1 MPCRPAGGNCAEGDL
16 KTAHLKTPSAQPLLH
31 GWLQSAVWPIAGV
44 TRSSQNQAQR
54 IKKLPAS
61 ACTCSAKYGA
71 VSTIAKRRTSAQ
83 YNSPELQCALVRRN
97 TKKNVV
103 WWEHGDGWAKSS
115 KAVSMEKSLGLGLE
129 APVRD
134 VATPRWCF
142 ELRYACGSQCH
153 TGRVLRTRPP
163 TRPRRNRNLEYAQV
177 PFNAQPVPLGT
188 W

>member
-1 MPCRPAGGNCAEGDL
+1 MCDNLDGPAKAEAAYARP
-16 KTAHLKTPSAQPLLH
+16 PFPL
-31 GWLQSAVWPIAGV
+31 LQSAEQVHNTIHPNCNAH
-44 TRSSQNQAQR
+44 
-54 IKKLPAS
+54 LF
-61 ACTCSAKYGA
+61 GA
-71 VSTIAKRRTSAQ
+71 IQ
-83 YNSPELQCALVRRN
+83 
-97 TKKNVV
+97 KKNVV
-103 WWEHGDGWAKSS
+103 RWEHGDGWAKSS

-142 ELRYACGSQCH
+142 ELRYACGSQCD